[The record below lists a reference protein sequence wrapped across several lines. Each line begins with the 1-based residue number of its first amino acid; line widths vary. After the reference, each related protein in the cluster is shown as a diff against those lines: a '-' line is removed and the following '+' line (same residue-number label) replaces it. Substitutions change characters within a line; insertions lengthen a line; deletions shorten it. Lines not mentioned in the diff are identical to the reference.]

1 MLQGLQIFV
10 SHSVEIAFLT
20 RLLISLQIVIPLAS
34 QILVLVGTF
43 TDTQVHSH
51 VSNRRE
57 PHREV
62 LYAAA
67 AVSNL
72 CATDAAIVL
81 KTGLLPIFGSF

>member
-1 MLQGLQIFV
+1 M
-10 SHSVEIAFLT
+10 SVTEEN
-20 RLLISLQIVIPLAS
+20 
-34 QILVLVGTF
+34 
-43 TDTQVHSH
+43 H
-51 VSNRRE
+51 
-57 PHREV
+57 HREV